1 MYLFHVPVCYCKKF
15 SGRSFF
21 CVNPLQTLR
30 TYSVKICTF
39 DILLFSGFYKTHP
52 QTSILAGS
60 LLAFPVTTVFILLSP
75 LQGRGASSL
84 WGEPEHA
91 AHCRFYSLLYITHKQ
106 CSVLYCFTLYIQ
118 TTQYFILLQSHCT
131 FKQHSTAL
139 LSLPHTFF
147 TLWNEPGHAA
157 APHCWFHSLPWQQC
171 MFALKVPSR
180 LLTCTG
186 EGLGSKLRHG
196 PEMMDLVSTNRAHIT
211 Y

>member
-1 MYLFHVPVCYCKKF
+1 MYLFHVPVCYCKNF

-106 CSVLYCFTLYIQ
+106 CSVLYCFNHIVHSNNTVQLCYLSPIH
-118 TTQYFILLQSHCT
+118 FSHCGMSLGT
-131 FKQHSTAL
+131 QLHHTAG
-139 LSLPHTFF
+139 FI
-147 TLWNEPGHAA
+147 A
-157 APHCWFHSLPWQQC
+157 C
-171 MFALKVPSR
+171 
-180 LLTCTG
+180 
-186 EGLGSKLRHG
+186 HG
-196 PEMMDLVSTNRAHIT
+196 NSACLH
-211 Y
+211 